1 MASYRLKRNGSGTL
15 KSAPN
20 LCGDTH
26 RAHMSDFKRLAVW
39 KASHDLVLKIY
50 QQTGSFPRHELF
62 GLTGQMRRAAVS
74 ISANI
79 AEGRGR
85 DTDRDFARFI
95 TMSIGSV
102 NELEYFLIL
111 AKDLGYNNSPQNAT
125 DLASLGRRLQRF
137 RSTLRP

>member
-1 MASYRLKRNGSGTL
+1 
-15 KSAPN
+15 
-20 LCGDTH
+20 
-26 RAHMSDFKRLAVW
+26 MSDFKRLAVW

-74 ISANI
+74 IPANI

-85 DTDRDFARFI
+85 DTDREFARFI
-95 TMSIGSV
+95 TMSLGSV

-111 AKDLGYNNSPQNAT
+111 AKDLGYQDSQRNVA
-125 DLASLGRRLQRF
+125 DLASIGRRL
-137 RSTLRP
+137 RSLRASLRGN